1 MRFSVNIFRHIPW
14 RVFSLSL
21 AAAVALAAVIAC
33 GDVASPTATPPAQ
46 PSGVGQP
53 TETEG
58 PSGEVQSQD
67 EAPAGA
73 PTQEALQEPPA
84 DDDQQAETPAADP
97 TPKAQQEPPAD
108 DDQQA
113 ETPTA
118 IPTQEAQQEP
128 PADDDQQ
135 AETPTA
141 TPTQQVQQE
150 PPADD
155 QQTEAPTA
163 SPTQEIQQESQA
175 DDDEQAE
182 TPTATPT
189 QEAQQEPPADD
200 DQQAQAPT
208 ATPTQAPQPEPTP
221 EPTPDLRQDRGE
233 VGTLAPEFRGI
244 SNWINSPPLTM
255 QELRGQV
262 VLIDFWT
269 YTCVN
274 CIRTLPY
281 LKEWHAKYADKGL
294 TIVGVHTPEFE
305 FEKVTENV
313 VRSAEEYGLGW
324 PIAQDNDFK
333 TWRDYANRYWPAKY
347 LVDQHG
353 AIRYRHFGEGRYL
366 QTEEWIRDLLEE
378 AGVDLSDV
386 EIGANER
393 PARDDRSRVSDPAT
407 KQTREIYGGYR
418 RNTSSPQARYIAH
431 AEYYDGQDQTRSY
444 TDPDV
449 HQNQFMYLQG
459 LWTNGSESIRHA
471 RETENYED
479 HIALKFAAITVNAV
493 VNPEGAD
500 PFDVRVTIDG
510 RPLSEEEAGPDVV
523 VADGDSFFTVTEPRM
538 YEVVALHEYGIHELT
553 LSSNS
558 DDFALFAF
566 TFGSYERGP

>member
-21 AAAVALAAVIAC
+21 TAAVMLAAVIAC
-33 GDVASPTATPPAQ
+33 DGVASPTATTPTQ
-46 PSGVGQP
+46 SSGVGQP

-58 PSGEVQSQD
+58 PSGDVQSQD
-67 EAPAGA
+67 ETPAA
-73 PTQEALQEPPA
+73 TPTQE
-84 DDDQQAETPAADP
+84 
-97 TPKAQQEPPAD
+97 AQQEPPAD

-113 ETPTA
+113 QGPAAT
-118 IPTQEAQQEP
+118 PTQEAQQEPPADDDQQAKTPAATPTQEVQQEP

-155 QQTEAPTA
+155 DQ
-163 SPTQEIQQESQA
+163 
-175 DDDEQAE
+175 QAE
-182 TPTATPT
+182 TPTAAPT
-189 QEAQQEPPADD
+189 QQVQQEPPADD
-200 DQQAQAPT
+200 DQQAQVPT

-221 EPTPDLRQDRGE
+221 EPTPDPRQEGGE
-233 VGTLAPEFRGI
+233 VGNRAPEFQGI
-244 SNWINSPPLTM
+244 SNWINSPALTM
-255 QELRGQV
+255 EELRGQV

-313 VRSAEEYGLGW
+313 VSSAEEYGLGW
-324 PIAQDNDFK
+324 AIPQDNDFR
-333 TWRDYANRYWPAKY
+333 TWRAYSNRYWPAKY
-347 LVDQHG
+347 LIDQHG
-353 AIRYRHFGEGRYL
+353 TVRYRHFGEGRYL
-366 QTEEWIRDLLEE
+366 VTEEWIRDLLEE
-378 AGVDLSDV
+378 AGSDLTDV

-393 PARDDRSRVSDPAT
+393 PAKHPRPSDPAAQ
-407 KQTREIYGGYR
+407 QTREIYGGYH
-418 RNTSSPQARYIAH
+418 RNSSSRGRYIAH
-431 AEYYDGQDQTRSY
+431 PEYYDERDRTLSY
-444 TDPDV
+444 NDPGD

-459 LWTNGSESIRHA
+459 LWTNGLESLRHA
-471 RETENYED
+471 RVTENYED
-479 HIALKFAAITVNAV
+479 HIALKFAATTVNAV
-493 VNPEGAD
+493 LDPEDAD

-510 RPLSEEEAGPDVV
+510 RPLSTEEAGPDVV
-523 VADGDSFFTVTEPRM
+523 VADGHSFFTVNEPRM
-538 YEVVALHEYGIHELT
+538 YEVVALPEYGIHELT

>member
-33 GDVASPTATPPAQ
+33 GDAASPTATTPTQ

-53 TETEG
+53 TGTEG
-58 PSGEVQSQD
+58 PSAVAEPQG
-67 EAPAGA
+67 ATPAGA
-73 PTQEALQEPPA
+73 PTQEAQQEPPA

-163 SPTQEIQQESQA
+163 
-175 DDDEQAE
+175 
-182 TPTATPT
+182 TPT
-189 QEAQQEPPADD
+189 QEAQQEPPSDDDQQTQAPTATPTQEVQQESQADD
-200 DQQAQAPT
+200 DQQAQTPT
-208 ATPTQAPQPEPTP
+208 AAPTQAPQPEPTP

-244 SNWINSPPLTM
+244 SNWINSPPLSM

-281 LKEWHAKYADKGL
+281 LKEWHAKYAGKGL

-407 KQTREIYGGYR
+407 KQTREIYGGYH
-418 RNTSSPQARYIAH
+418 RNSSSRGRYIAH
-431 AEYYDGQDQTRSY
+431 PEYYDGQDRTLPY
-444 TDPDV
+444 VDPGD

-459 LWTNGSESIRHA
+459 LWTNGLESLRHA

-479 HIALKFAAITVNAV
+479 YIALKFAATTVNAV

-510 RPLSEEEAGPDVV
+510 HPLSEKEAGPDVV
-523 VADGDSFFTVTEPRM
+523 VADGHSFFTVTEPRM
-538 YEVVALHEYGIHELT
+538 YEVVALHEYGIRELT

>member
-21 AAAVALAAVIAC
+21 TAAVMLAAVIAC
-33 GDVASPTATPPAQ
+33 DGVASPTATAPTQ
-46 PSGVGQP
+46 SSGVGQP

-58 PSGEVQSQD
+58 PSEDVQSQA
-67 EAPAGA
+67 EAPAA
-73 PTQEALQEPPA
+73 TPTQEAQQEPPADDDQQAKTPAATPTQQVQQEPPA
-84 DDDQQAETPAADP
+84 DDDQQAETPAATP
-97 TPKAQQEPPAD
+97 TQQVQQEP
-108 DDQQA
+108 Q
-113 ETPTA
+113 
-118 IPTQEAQQEP
+118 
-128 PADDDQQ
+128 ADDDQQ

-155 QQTEAPTA
+155 DQQA
-163 SPTQEIQQESQA
+163 QV
-175 DDDEQAE
+175 
-182 TPTATPT
+182 PTATPT
-189 QEAQQEPPADD
+189 QEAQQESQADD

-221 EPTPDLRQDRGE
+221 EPTPDPRQDRGE
-233 VGTLAPEFRGI
+233 LGTRAPEFRGI

-255 QELRGQV
+255 EELRGQV

-281 LKEWHAKYADKGL
+281 LKEWHDKYADKGL
-294 TIVGVHTPEFE
+294 TIVGVHAPEFE

-353 AIRYRHFGEGRYL
+353 TIRYLHFGEGRYL

-386 EIGANER
+386 EIGANEG

-407 KQTREIYGGYR
+407 KQTREIYGGYS
-418 RNTSSPQARYIAH
+418 RNTSSPRARYIAH
-431 AEYYDGQDQTRSY
+431 TEYYDGRDQTRSY
-444 TDPDV
+444 TDPGV

-459 LWTNGSESIRHA
+459 LWINGSESIRHA

-479 HIALKFAAITVNAV
+479 HIALKFAATTVNAV
-493 VNPEGAD
+493 LDPEDAD

-510 RPLSEEEAGPDVV
+510 RPLSTEEAGPDVV
-523 VADGDSFFTVTEPRM
+523 VADGHSFFTVNEPRM
-538 YEVVALHEYGIHELT
+538 YEVVALPEYGIHELT